1 MQRIRLLLVDDHPL
15 FREGLARLLASEPDF
30 KMVAQCSTSTEALE
44 VLSRSAVDV
53 VLLDFDLGKE
63 QGNRFIASARQAGF
77 TGRILMVTAGM
88 SAKEASVALKLGASG
103 ILLKDNSSPGT
114 LANAIRLV
122 AQGELWVDQKVI
134 RQMADALQ
142 GDQQSLPRTFTQRED
157 QVLRGV
163 FEGLKN
169 KEIAAKIGVSEASVK
184 AKLKQLFIKT
194 GARTR
199 SQLVLI
205 ALQESFHV
213 RSKRLM
219 PMPPKKVRHGKE
231 RLHS

>member
-15 FREGLARLLASEPDF
+15 FREGLVRLLASEPDF
-30 KMVAQCSTSTEALE
+30 EMVAQCGTATEGIE
-44 VLSRSAVDV
+44 VLSRSDVDV
-53 VLLDFDLGKE
+53 VLLDFHLGVE
-63 QGNRFIASARQAGF
+63 QGNHFITSARQSGYAGK
-77 TGRILMVTAGM
+77 ILMVTADM
-88 SAKEASVALKLGASG
+88 SAKEASVALRLGASG
-103 ILLKDNSSPGT
+103 ILLKNSTSPST

-122 AQGELWVDQKVI
+122 VQGELWVDQKVI
-134 RQMADALQ
+134 QQMVDALQ
-142 GDQQSLPRTFTQRED
+142 GGQQSLPRTFTQQED

-163 FEGLKN
+163 FEGFRN

-184 AKLKQLFIKT
+184 ARLKHLFLKT

-205 ALQESFHV
+205 ALQESFHA

-219 PMPPKKVRHGKE
+219 PMPLKKVRHGK
-231 RLHS
+231 

>member
-30 KMVAQCSTSTEALE
+30 EMVAQCGTATEGIE
-44 VLSRSAVDV
+44 VLSRSDVDV
-53 VLLDFDLGKE
+53 VLLDFDLGDE
-63 QGNRFIASARQAGF
+63 HGNRFIASARQSGY

-88 SAKEASVALKLGASG
+88 GAKESSAALKLGASG
-103 ILLKDNSSPGT
+103 ILLKNSTSAST

-134 RQMADALQ
+134 QQMADALQ
-142 GDQQSLPRTFTQRED
+142 DDQQRLPRTFTQRED

-169 KEIAAKIGVSEASVK
+169 KEIAANIGVSVDLVK
-184 AKLKQLFIKT
+184 ARLKQLFLKT

-219 PMPPKKVRHGKE
+219 PISPKKMRHGK
-231 RLHS
+231 